1 VKALWIC
8 VAVALLLRPAASD
21 AKAAAATRQQHR
33 RFEAT
38 AYSRK
43 GKTAT
48 GSGTRRGV
56 VAADPKVLP
65 PGSVVHVKGA
75 GPYSGKYKV
84 ADTGGS
90 LKGHK
95 IDIYVPNEKNARKFG
110 RKQVQVKV
118 VKRGG
123 QTP

>member
-8 VAVALLLRPAASD
+8 AAIAVLLRPVVLD
-21 AKAAAATRQQHR
+21 AKAAARQQPHR

-38 AYSRK
+38 AYSKK

-48 GSGTRRGV
+48 GTRTRRGV
-56 VAADPKVLP
+56 VAADPRVLP

-84 ADTGGS
+84 SDTGGS
-90 LKGHK
+90 VKGHK
-95 IDIYVPNEKNARKFG
+95 IDIYVPNQKSARKFG
-110 RKQVQVKV
+110 RKKVRVKV

-123 QTP
+123 QPR